1 MRTSQQMIAKY
12 NARYNPI
19 VSGTVR
25 EAVAVQ
31 AKANFA
37 AYANAWEV
45 YAGLLRDVISAAGVS
60 TVDAFGYWSFGN
72 RMFHIV
78 SHSAGAS
85 AAMEAALILAQ
96 YVALGLDTGT
106 LEAIRTQVFNV
117 NAPVGP

>member
-1 MRTSQQMIAKY
+1 MKTSAQMIAKY
-12 NARYNPI
+12 NARYIP
-19 VSGTVR
+19 VTSGAVR
-25 EAVAVQ
+25 AAVADL

-60 TVDAFGYWSFGN
+60 VVDAFGYWSFGN

-78 SHSAGAS
+78 SHSAGAT
-85 AAMEAALILAQ
+85 AAAEAAVILAQ
-96 YVALGLDTGT
+96 YVSLGLSQAT